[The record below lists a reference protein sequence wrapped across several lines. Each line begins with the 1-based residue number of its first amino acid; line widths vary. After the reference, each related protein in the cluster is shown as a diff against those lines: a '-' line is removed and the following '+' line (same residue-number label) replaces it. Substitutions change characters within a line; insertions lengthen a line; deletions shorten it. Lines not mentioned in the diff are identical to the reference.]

1 MPNSSFLFFSSF
13 IQKIP
18 ILYLIGHVHGD
29 NDLKLG
35 CLGDSCNPAK
45 CSAVENLACDFPE
58 ENWDTKDLVE

>member
-1 MPNSSFLFFSSF
+1 M

-35 CLGDSCNPAK
+35 CLGYSCNPAK